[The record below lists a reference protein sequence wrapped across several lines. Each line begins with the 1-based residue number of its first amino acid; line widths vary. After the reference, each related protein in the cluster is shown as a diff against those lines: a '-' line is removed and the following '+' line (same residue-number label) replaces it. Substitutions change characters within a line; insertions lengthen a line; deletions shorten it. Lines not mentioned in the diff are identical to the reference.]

1 MTHGHWTPTSTPS
14 DSPSDRPVAVVT
26 GASSGIGR
34 ATAIALAAD
43 GYRVVAGARRL
54 DRLDE
59 LAAEHPGIV
68 PIALDVTD
76 QASVDAL
83 AASVDRVDVLV
94 NNAGGA
100 HGVSSIAEADLEA
113 WQWMYDVNV
122 LGTLRVTKALL
133 PRLIDSGNGLV
144 VVVSSIAGHESYK
157 GGGGYNAAKH
167 AESSLSRVLRIE
179 LLGEPVRVSEVCPGL
194 VETEFSLVR
203 FQGDAERAAEVYA
216 GTTPLRAVDIAE
228 TIRWIAS
235 APSHVNID
243 SITVLARDQISATV
257 VNRTTR

>member
-1 MTHGHWTPTSTPS
+1 MSAPDSAPASTPV
-14 DSPSDRPVAVVT
+14 DSRRVAVVT

-43 GYRVVAGARRL
+43 GYRVIAGARRL
-54 DRLDE
+54 DRLRE
-59 LAAEHPGIV
+59 LAAAHPGIEAV
-68 PIALDVTD
+68 ALDVTD
-76 QASVDAL
+76 QESVDAL
-83 AASVDRVDVLV
+83 AGSLDRLDVLV

-113 WQWMYDVNV
+113 WQWMYNVNV

-133 PRLIDSGNGLV
+133 PRLVDSGDALV
-144 VVVSSIAGHESYK
+144 VVVSSIAGHESYR

-167 AESSLSRVLRIE
+167 AESSLARVLRIE
-179 LLGEPVRVSEVCPGL
+179 LLGKPVRVSEVCPGL

-203 FQGDAERAAEVYA
+203 FDGDAKRAADVYA
-216 GTTPLRAVDIAE
+216 GATPLRAEDIAE
-228 TIRWIAS
+228 TIRWIAA
-235 APSHVNID
+235 APAHVNID

-257 VNRTTR
+257 VHRTPQA